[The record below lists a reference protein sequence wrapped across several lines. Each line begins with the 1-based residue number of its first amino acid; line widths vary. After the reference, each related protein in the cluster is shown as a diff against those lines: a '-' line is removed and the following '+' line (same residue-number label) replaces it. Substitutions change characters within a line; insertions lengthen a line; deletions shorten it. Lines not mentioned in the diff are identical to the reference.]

1 MAGVEEGS
9 SMPSTGSKLC
19 AGKLKNS
26 ELGSMN
32 SGTAVQRVGSSVDSL
47 SSSQMDN
54 VLRKLYLHLL
64 PKFFVL
70 TVLCYIDRYVCPLGL
85 FAWRIIHVCP
95 GVTHLRLQVA
105 LSGRTGRTWRL
116 QR

>member
-9 SMPSTGSKLC
+9 SMPSPGSKLC
-19 AGKLKNS
+19 AGKLKGP
-26 ELGSMN
+26 ELGKIN
-32 SGTAVQRVGSSVDSL
+32 DTAVHRADSSVDSL
-47 SSSQMDN
+47 SSSQIED

-70 TVLCYIDRYVCPLGL
+70 TVLCYVDRYVCPFGL
-85 FAWRIIHVCP
+85 FALRFTHLCS
-95 GVTHLRLQVA
+95 GVTHLLLQLA
-105 LSGRTGRTWRL
+105 LCGCTGPTWLL